1 METARTIEVITDWL
15 VTIGTVGILIVIYG
29 GWLVSY
35 RIPKAAP
42 VGSSLWFRLP
52 AWAQIIA
59 GFLITALGA
68 YVGYLL
74 WIPLPL
80 TLAPLLAFVLRLV
93 GLLLLLAGVIFF
105 LWGRYTLGTQ
115 YATSTSSA
123 VQLPA
128 DHRLIQHGPFA
139 LVRHPI
145 YLAYWLLLAGVFVIY
160 RTLTPLVFL
169 LLMVASLSRRAR
181 REDVVL
187 EATFGDEWRGYAARV
202 PMFLPRWRRQTH
214 D

>member
-1 METARTIEVITDWL
+1 METTRTFESITDWI
-15 VTIGTVGILIVIYG
+15 VTLGMVGILIVIYG

-35 RIPKAAP
+35 RTPKNAP

-52 AWAQIIA
+52 NWAQIIA

-68 YVGYLL
+68 YIGYLL

-80 TLAPLLAFVLRLV
+80 SLAPFLALVLRVV
-93 GLLLLLAGVIFF
+93 GLLLLLAGAIFF
-105 LWGRYTLGTQ
+105 LWGRHTLGTQ

-145 YLAYWLLLAGVFVIY
+145 YLGYWFLLAGVFVIY
-160 RTLTPLVFL
+160 RTLTPLVFI

-181 REDVVL
+181 REDIAL
-187 EATFGDEWRGYAARV
+187 EATFGDEWRRYAARV
-202 PMFLPRWRRQTH
+202 PMFVPRWRR
-214 D
+214 